1 MASAPRYR
9 WDELLA
15 AMAAPTTG
23 RHGDRCAS
31 AVSGMLNGFPA
42 MSRLDIESALATV
55 GGYLHVVRN
64 YPTWAIIKA
73 CEQVRAGQAGLNT
86 SFCPSEPEFCELVR
100 KLVAPYALQLR
111 KTEALLVAKPPNA
124 EAPREAAQPAPQ
136 IRKPDTGYAKRA
148 VIDLIL
154 KLWVL
159 GCNNPSAAEPASAK
173 ERALALMVQYNI
185 LPTDLGPAPTVFEL
199 DPETW
204 NN

>member
-1 MASAPRYR
+1 MVRNGEQLIKPSLRRALTDGER
-9 WDELLA
+9 
-15 AMAAPTTG
+15 AAPWSCCPVVLT
-23 RHGDRCAS
+23 AS
-31 AVSGMLNGFPA
+31 T
-42 MSRLDIESALATV
+42 RLC